1 MAKIPLRVYNH
12 NIEKRIENHQTQEA
26 IAHCKQI
33 LKFHP
38 KHIDTYRLLGKAF
51 LESQRYGEASDILQR
66 VLSVVP
72 DDFISQLGM
81 SIIREDEGDLD
92 GAIYH
97 MERAFEVQPANGA
110 IQEELRRLYGRRDGI
125 QPPKIRLTRGALVRM
140 YGRGELFT
148 QAIAEA
154 NAALSEYPERLDMQV
169 LLSRLHFQSGDK
181 VKATEVASRLVEKLP
196 YCYEANHILA
206 EVLSGTSRPEDARPY
221 QERLRALDPYLAFVS
236 SAQPTSADVPD
247 NAVMVDELEYDP
259 EQDEASRPGWTQQV
273 GLAWDETPTREATP
287 DWLAGELPSGE
298 SDLQPPF
305 TEAEPAES
313 AQPAEIPDWMVAAG
327 WKPSTGE
334 ETETHVSFNQTEED
348 LPAPAEMPDW
358 LQELA
363 PAAPTE
369 AVEEPAQETEE
380 DTGWLDQILGP
391 SQPAQAAVEQP
402 AAEAEVPEWL
412 RDLEGEKPVEA
423 PTPVEPESAMP
434 DWITMESGE
443 PPVET
448 ALEEA
453 EATQTAWE
461 PTAEGEPAVESGA
474 DIPDWLQEL
483 AQEPAAE
490 AVPPAEA
497 ETPLAESVEMPPL
510 PESTATTA
518 EDSATAAPP
527 EDMDAALAWLESLAA
542 RQGADEATLISQ
554 PDQRGAEMPEW
565 LQKEAQASAAVEQEI
580 PPESI
585 ESELAPEALEQAAP
599 AEVPE
604 WLREESAPVEPAA
617 GEQVPE
623 WLQEQPAVT
632 PEEPVTEEQVPEWL
646 QEQPTAVEPA
656 AAEEVPEW
664 LREQPVEAVNDQ
676 PAAGEEEAIP
686 EWLREQAVA
695 EEETAEEAA
704 VPEWLQEQPETTPE
718 AEQPAVEAEIP
729 EWLQEQPQA
738 ASGELVESAEE
749 TTVPE
754 WLQELSVQGDTAV
767 SEPQAEEPHEKA
779 ELPEWLDIPTGE
791 PAETAD
797 VAQEGV
803 DLPEWLTEVD
813 QEVHE
818 TALETPALEA
828 EIAAQAAETLPEQPA
843 AEAPNVPGDDIDA
856 ALAWLETLAAK
867 QGADEETLV
876 TRPEDRLAAPP
887 DWVQQAEEQ
896 ETAATAAEAEA
907 IEIVP
912 TDETQ
917 TGPELAEEM
926 PEPVTAEMEEATPVE
941 EPGKAVEIPAASEE
955 PDTLGWVAEE
965 EAPAEKT
972 QPVRAAVEEPPATPI
987 YAEGVSLVDAEEE
1000 EEDQEPLPEWLRGL
1014 GAYSADLEAD
1024 LEEEEQHM
1032 AEWLPETDAYH
1043 ERSEAIPQTAEAEAA
1058 ITQEVMPVEAEA
1070 EITQEV
1076 MPVEPEPVAEM
1087 EAPAPV
1093 VEEEKPA
1100 VTQPVQ
1106 AAAPFAELPERLQQA
1121 QTALE
1126 KGDIGAALADYTQ
1139 FIQNGELLEETIH
1152 DLRDALYRHP
1162 VDVDIWQSLGDAY
1175 MRSNRIQEAL
1185 DAYTK
1190 AEELLR

>member
-26 IAHCKQI
+26 VAHCKQI

-51 LESQRYGEASDILQR
+51 LESQRYGEAGDILQR

-154 NAALSEYPERLDMQV
+154 TAALAENSERLDMQV
-169 LLSRLHFQSGDK
+169 LLSRLYFQSGDR

-259 EQDEASRPGWTQQV
+259 EQDEAARPGWTQQV
-273 GLAWDETPTREATP
+273 GLDWDETPTKEAAP
-287 DWLAGELPSGE
+287 DWLAGEQPSGE
-298 SDLQPPF
+298 GDLQPPF
-305 TEAEPAES
+305 SGAEPEEA
-313 AQPAEIPDWMVAAG
+313 AQPADIPDWMAAAG
-327 WKPSTGE
+327 WKASTGLE
-334 ETETHVSFNQTEED
+334 SETHLNFDETGED
-348 LPAPAEMPDW
+348 LPAAAEMPDW

-363 PAAPTE
+363 PAASTE
-369 AVEEPAQETEE
+369 AVEEAAQETEE
-380 DTGWLDQILGP
+380 DTRWLEQILGP
-391 SQPAQAAVEQP
+391 SQPAQEVAEPP
-402 AAEAEVPEWL
+402 AAEGDVPEWL
-412 RDLEGEKPVEA
+412 RDLEGEKPAE
-423 PTPVEPESAMP
+423 EPSAVQPEKAMP
-434 DWITMESGE
+434 DWIAMESGE
-443 PPVET
+443 HPAETAPEAAEGMQTGWEPVE
-448 ALEEA
+448 AA
-453 EATQTAWE
+453 ESA
-461 PTAEGEPAVESGA
+461 AESAQE
-474 DIPDWLQEL
+474 IPDWLQDL
-483 AQEPAAE
+483 AQEPTAE
-490 AVPPAEA
+490 IETPPAEA
-497 ETPLAESVEMPPL
+497 VETPTVAEIEAPAM
-510 PESTATTA
+510 EETTA
-518 EDSATAAPP
+518 AAPP

-542 RQGADEATLISQ
+542 RQGADEATLITQ
-554 PDQRGAEMPEW
+554 PEQRGAEMPEW
-565 LQKEAQASAAVEQEI
+565 LQKEAQASPAETEQKMT
-580 PPESI
+580 PESVT
-585 ESELAPEALEQAAP
+585 SEPALEALEEAEP
-599 AEVPE
+599 AE
-604 WLREESAPVEPAA
+604 
-617 GEQVPE
+617 
-623 WLQEQPAVT
+623 
-632 PEEPVTEEQVPEWL
+632 VPEWL
-646 QEQPTAVEPA
+646 QEQPTTAPEPP
-656 AAEEVPEW
+656 AAEEAPEWLQEQPAPAEPAGEDQIPAWLREQTTEPVGEQQTAGDEEAAPEW
-664 LREQPVEAVNDQ
+664 LREQPLAGAVEDAV
-676 PAAGEEEAIP
+676 EEAS
-686 EWLREQAVA
+686 
-695 EEETAEEAA
+695 
-704 VPEWLQEQPETTPE
+704 VPAWLQEEPE
-718 AEQPAVEAEIP
+718 AAASAEPAVEDAAIP
-729 EWLQEQPQA
+729 EWLQEQSQA
-738 ASGELVESAEE
+738 VSSDPVKAAEDA
-749 TTVPE
+749 TVPE
-754 WLQELSVQGDTAV
+754 WLQELSIQSQEAA
-767 SEPQAEEPHEKA
+767 SEPQAEVPAEKA
-779 ELPEWLDIPTGE
+779 ELPEWLDIPAGE
-791 PAETAD
+791 PAETAE
-797 VAQEGV
+797 ATQEGV

-818 TALETPALEA
+818 TAPETPTMEA
-828 EIAAQAAETLPEQPA
+828 GITAEAAETVPEPPT
-843 AEAPNVPGDDIDA
+843 AEAANVPGDDIDA
-856 ALAWLETLAAK
+856 ALAWLESLAAK

-887 DWVQQAEEQ
+887 EWVQQAEEPEPAPSTQ
-896 ETAATAAEAEA
+896 EAEA
-907 IEIVP
+907 AGTAPAEEAQPAPEIA
-912 TDETQ
+912 
-917 TGPELAEEM
+917 GEM
-926 PEPVTAEMEEATPVE
+926 PEPVTAEIETAIPAE
-941 EPGKAVEIPAASEE
+941 EPEKAIETPAAVEE

-972 QPVRAAVEEPPATPI
+972 QPVRTVAEEPPAAPI
-987 YAEGVSLVDAEEE
+987 YAEGVTLVDAEEE

-1014 GAYSADLEAD
+1014 GTYSAELEAD
-1024 LEEEEQHM
+1024 LEEEDHM

-1043 ERSEAIPQTAEAEAA
+1043 ERAEVPAESPQ
-1058 ITQEVMPVEAEA
+1058 AEA

-1076 MPVEPEPVAEM
+1076 VPVEPEPVAEV
-1087 EAPAPV
+1087 EAPALV
-1093 VEEEKPA
+1093 VEEEEPA
-1100 VTQPVQ
+1100 ATQPVQ
-1106 AAAPFAELPERLQQA
+1106 AAAPSAESPERLQQA

-1126 KGDIGAALADYTQ
+1126 KGDTGAALADYNQ